1 MDNDRDGRINLQ
13 QFRMA
18 MSMINQAKQGGMQ
31 GASLH
36 SSLPASAVGC
46 IHVIILPAFVDYYVL
61 FWGTWVAITPHIHVQ
76 R

>member
-1 MDNDRDGRINLQ
+1 MDSDRDGRINLQ

-31 GASLH
+31 GANLH

-46 IHVIILPAFVDYYVL
+46 IHVIILPAFVCFVL
-61 FWGTWVAITPHIHVQ
+61 GYLGSNYSTHPCTEVVL
-76 R
+76 